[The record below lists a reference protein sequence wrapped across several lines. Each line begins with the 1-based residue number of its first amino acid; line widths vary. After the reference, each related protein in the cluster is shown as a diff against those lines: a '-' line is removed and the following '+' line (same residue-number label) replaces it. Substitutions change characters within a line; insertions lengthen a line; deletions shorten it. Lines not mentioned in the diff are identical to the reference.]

1 MSISKDRL
9 AALIKEAAD
18 PNKAPLALQALTD
31 EVGGLIDEH
40 ATATATIAE
49 RDGTIAQLRD
59 TNMQLFLRQTGNPQG
74 AEPEKEETPDETF
87 DRLFTNAVLKKE

>member
-40 ATATATIAE
+40 AAETPAIAG
-49 RDGTIAQLRD
+49 RHGAVAQLRD
-59 TNMQLFLRQTGNPQG
+59 TKMQLSWRQTGNPQG
-74 AEPEKEETPDETF
+74 AEPEKEEPPDETF